1 MWNVRGAK
9 MRILLVHEDSVVK
22 RASGSTR
29 YAEYFLNQENLDV
42 DVLHKGPAMRVGK
55 NTFFSFF
62 LNMPHIR
69 GLNETILPVIR
80 YYRTRK
86 HIRDKVKLLEILYDL
101 IHSNTVHIADY
112 LSVSEKPTVI
122 TFHGVAA
129 TECKY
134 VTNLEK
140 MRTEYHALNS
150 EKNVLTKKTDKLAKI
165 VAVSD
170 LIKRELQSEYDVPA
184 DKIRVIHNGIDTE
197 LDKPTTDDPTGDYF
211 LYVGRLDKRKGFYE
225 LFDVMKKLP
234 DQKFVVISSIYKYGK
249 PSKYSKALCDLSKK
263 QNNIMIKPNIS
274 DEDLKRYY
282 SNAIATIL
290 PSRYDPFPYTV
301 LESMACGTPCIVS
314 SNSGSVEAI
323 GKYGAVFQAGSSTS
337 LKEAIESLSY
347 PDTWRQEV
355 RKRVENLFSVDVFM
369 NKILS
374 LYKEVIEEHTGI

>member
-1 MWNVRGAK
+1 MKV
-9 MRILLVHEDSVVK
+9 LLVHEDNVIK

-29 YAEYFLNQENLDV
+29 YTEYFLNQKNLDV
-42 DVLHKGPAMRVGK
+42 DVLHKGPAMKVDK
-55 NTFFSFF
+55 NIFFSFL

-69 GLNETILPVIR
+69 GLNETILPIIR
-80 YYRTRK
+80 YYRTRR
-86 HIRDKVKLLEILYDL
+86 HIKDKVKLLKILYDL
-101 IHSNTVHIADY
+101 IHSNTVHIVDY
-112 LSVSEKPTVI
+112 LSVSEKPTII

-129 TECKY
+129 TEYRY
-134 VTNLEK
+134 VSSLER

-150 EKNVLTKKTDKLAKI
+150 EKNILTKKINKLAKI
-165 VAVSD
+165 VAVSS
-170 LIKRELQSEYDVPA
+170 LIKRNLQSEYHVPE
-184 DKIRVIHNGIDTE
+184 DKVEVIYNGIDTK
-197 LDKPTTDDPTGDYF
+197 LYKPAIDNPTKDYF

-225 LFDVMKKLP
+225 LFDVMKRLQDK
-234 DQKFVVISSIYKYGK
+234 KFVVISPIYKYGK
-249 PSKYSKALCDLSKK
+249 LSRYSKALCNLSKK

-274 DEDLKRYY
+274 DEDLKHYY

-337 LKEAIESLSY
+337 LKKAIESLSY